1 MKSKLMADGN
11 FEVWENGDIYRV
23 KDGQKQKANVHFAGK
38 NKQYAMVTY
47 KTNGK
52 QRYFYVHRLVAQ
64 AFLPNPLNLS
74 QVGHKDGNTK
84 NNHVDN
90 LQWQKPQFDI
100 CAAYKKSVSKLCRFC
115 GELTCAK
122 NGICTKCKKTLAKES
137 RKREREAALL
147 NKYQTI
153 NYKNLSDTQL
163 QFINAKMDGLTYQ
176 EIAEKFGVSY
186 QYVGQVIRNV
196 YQRRK

>member
-1 MKSKLMADGN
+1 MESKLMADGN

-23 KDGQKQKANVHFAGK
+23 KDGQKQKANVHFTGK

-52 QRYFYVHRLVAQ
+52 QRYYYIHRLVAQ

-90 LQWQKPQFDI
+90 LQWQKPQCNI
-100 CAAYKKSVSKLCRFC
+100 WSVRKRCGVC
-115 GELTCAK
+115 GELTYAK

-137 RKREREAALL
+137 RKRERSSPF
-147 NKYQTI
+147 K
-153 NYKNLSDTQL
+153 
-163 QFINAKMDGLTYQ
+163 
-176 EIAEKFGVSY
+176 
-186 QYVGQVIRNV
+186 
-196 YQRRK
+196 